1 MSKSGKTKEGV
12 NVLRFA
18 SKIVIKTAI
27 QSKSRSQIYPPQLI
41 IEYEERNVENLQLR
55 QDSEETLIFKTEYTM
70 MTGKYWT
77 TIEVM
82 IGFVSAIS
90 VAVWLLRVYNWQNR
104 NKRISADGNV
114 MTDSSEG
121 GIILLKCIAMALNTF
136 VLIFFPFILALCT
149 FW

>member
-1 MSKSGKTKEGV
+1 MKTV
-12 NVLRFA
+12 
-18 SKIVIKTAI
+18 I
-27 QSKSRSQIYPPQLI
+27 QSKSSSQIYPPQLI
-41 IEYEERNVENLQLR
+41 IEFEERNVDKVDLG
-55 QDSEETLIFKTEYTM
+55 QDSKEVETLIFKTEYTM
-70 MTGKYWT
+70 MTEKYWT

-104 NKRISADGNV
+104 NKRISADGSV
-114 MTDSSEG
+114 ITDSSDG
-121 GIILLKCIAMALNTF
+121 GIVLLLKCIAMALNTF